1 MLGLHVVFTCGLQS
15 VLRRLIKFMTL
26 NTIYSVVHEYKN
38 LLTHILGIVV
48 IQGVN

>member
-1 MLGLHVVFTCGLQS
+1 MWITIS
-15 VLRRLIKFMTL
+15 VEKIDKIMTL

-48 IQGVN
+48 I